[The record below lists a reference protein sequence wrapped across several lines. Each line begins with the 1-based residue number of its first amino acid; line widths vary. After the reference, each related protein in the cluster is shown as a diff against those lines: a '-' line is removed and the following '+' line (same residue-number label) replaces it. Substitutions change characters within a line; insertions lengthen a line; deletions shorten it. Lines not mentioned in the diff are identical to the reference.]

1 MSSSID
7 PIRRA
12 ARLRR
17 AARIA
22 TERAGQAYEPDRTGA
37 PVPLDAPQPATPRAE
52 IPPNGAVFDAQL
64 LGQDGQK
71 RGLRAG
77 PAAIDSASATY
88 NRIEWSGAKDRRA
101 RKGRIA
107 KTEI

>member
-1 MSSSID
+1 MTSPID

-17 AARIA
+17 AVRTEPEQVEEAA
-22 TERAGQAYEPDRTGA
+22 ENERAGVPVPVGA
-37 PVPLDAPQPATPRAE
+37 PQTPPPRAE
-52 IPPNGAVFDAQL
+52 SPQGAAAFDAQL

-77 PAAIDSASATY
+77 PSAIDSAKHSY
-88 NRIEWSGAKDRRA
+88 NRVEWSGAKDRRA
-101 RKGRIA
+101 RKGRIT
-107 KTEI
+107 TEI

>member
-1 MSSSID
+1 MTSSID

-12 ARLRR
+12 QRLRR
-17 AARIA
+17 AARTA
-22 TERAGQAYEPDRTGA
+22 TERTEETLAAERAGL
-37 PVPLDAPQPATPRAE
+37 PVPVDAPHTVPPRAE
-52 IPPNGAVFDAQL
+52 TPASAAVFDAQL

-71 RGLRAG
+71 RGLRGG
-77 PAAIDSASATY
+77 PAVIDSASASY
-88 NRIEWSGAKDRRA
+88 NRIEWSGSKDRRT

>member
-1 MSSSID
+1 MTSPID

-12 ARLRR
+12 QRLRR
-17 AARIA
+17 AVRAEVDPA
-22 TERAGQAYEPDRTGA
+22 AETEGGGLSRL
-37 PVPLDAPQPATPRAE
+37 PVPVEPPRTASPRVEPPPAETAF
-52 IPPNGAVFDAQL
+52 GAQL

-77 PAAIDSASATY
+77 PGAIEGAKASY
-88 NRIEWSGAKDRRA
+88 NRVEWSGSKDRRS